1 MKLACTIII
10 SFFLILV
17 HGAGVLQVNDQN
29 FKDVVI
35 NSGKYTLVKFYAD
48 WCRHCKNML
57 PAYEEVSELFANKE
71 NVQIVK
77 INGDKDGRK
86 MSKKYNIEGFPTVML
101 FHEND
106 EPIEF
111 NGARDAESMSNFVQ
125 QIADIRLDKS
135 DSSQKSDGN
144 EEESHVLEL
153 NDLNFQENVLDNEKL
168 TSLVAFTALWCGH
181 CKTLQPIWEKLANE
195 IYANDDK
202 IIIGKVITDIN
213 PADKLMSQ
221 FGITSFPTILYFD
234 SSKIDEDGLR
244 RPVMFYG
251 DRSLE
256 LFVSFIN
263 ENAGLH
269 RDTSGEL
276 LETAGK
282 IKKLDELIEDKLSK
296 GPGSDIGLELLR
308 ELNKIIT
315 LSTSLVVNKGDM
327 VSSSDDLSMGN
338 YYKKL
343 INKIINGETEFFERE
358 INRLTKMLQNNKQSL
373 QNQTIDSIQ
382 KRLNVLNVFTNH

>member
-1 MKLACTIII
+1 MKLTCTIII

-17 HGAGVLQVNDQN
+17 QGSGVLQVNDEY

-57 PAYEEVSELFANKE
+57 PAYEEVSDLFANEE

-111 NGARDAESMSNFVQ
+111 NGGRDAESMSNFIQ
-125 QIADIRLDKS
+125 QIANIRLDKS
-135 DSSQKSDGN
+135 DDLQKSDGN
-144 EEESHVLEL
+144 KEESHVLEF
-153 NDLNFQENVLDNEKL
+153 NDLDFQEKVLDNEKA

-181 CKTLQPIWEKLANE
+181 CKSLQPIWEKLANE
-195 IYANDDK
+195 IYVNDDK
-202 IIIGKVITDIN
+202 IVIGKVITDTS
-213 PADKLMSQ
+213 PADKLMAQ

-234 SSKIDEDGLR
+234 SNKIDEDGLR
-244 RPVMFYG
+244 RPAMFYG

-269 RDTSGEL
+269 RDTNGEL

-282 IKKLDELIEDKLSK
+282 IKKLDELIIDKLPK
-296 GPGSDIGLELLR
+296 GDRSDVGLELLR
-308 ELNKIIT
+308 ELNKIIA
-315 LSTSLVVNKGDM
+315 LSTSLVVNKGEII
-327 VSSSDDLSMGN
+327 STADDLSMGK

-343 INKIINGETEFFERE
+343 INKMINGESEFFERE

-373 QNQTIDSIQ
+373 QNQTVDSIQ
-382 KRLNVLNVFTNH
+382 KRLNVLNVFANY